1 MLIHW
6 HIPDLDL
13 PVAGLG
19 VLVQVDVDGEM
30 GIDVAHL
37 VLEALGD
44 TNDEVVDDGADGTE
58 SGNVL
63 ADAVVDLDA
72 DNVLLGGREVNGDVA
87 QVLGELAAGALDRDE
102 PRLDRDLDC
111 WADKTSATLPVF
123 LQFPTTAA
131 SHVLPTPAPIPVRIF
146 PPQSCVSGSVVD
158 RGPRRAFLSTSS
170 GCTPG

>member
-1 MLIHW
+1 MAPPFPRMRNPPSPFPACPIRVVFVHW

-13 PVAGLG
+13 PVARLG

-44 TNDEVVDDGADGTE
+44 TDDQVVDDGADGAE
-58 SGNVL
+58 GGNVL

-72 DNVLLGGREVNGDVA
+72 DDVLLDDREVNGDVA
-87 QVLGELAAGALDRDE
+87 EVLGELAARALDRDE

-111 WADKTSATLPVF
+111 WTDNTSAHCRCFSPFPRNHSIPYPLPN
-123 LQFPTTAA
+123 
-131 SHVLPTPAPIPVRIF
+131 S
-146 PPQSCVSGSVVD
+146 PQSPC
-158 RGPRRAFLSTSS
+158 
-170 GCTPG
+170 